1 MKGID
6 IMPIKKA
13 MKKEDMNM
21 KTNTDVG
28 GFDDITKEDLLR
40 QILELKAQLM
50 NNNNNQEQNV
60 AYITSKMDKPCT
72 IIHLL
77 DCPAGL
83 QTTLLVDGKTYTFT
97 KFGEKKTLR
106 FSIMEQ
112 LCSKYREYFDRGV
125 FMLGNDCGDVYEEF
139 GIEPDK
145 MPMSVSQYKKMASLP
160 DDEFEKLLT
169 NMNDKHRI
177 QITHEWVTRYYSGD
191 DSYGNIQKINILNKL
206 ANGALGNFL
215 EDVMRGRR

>member
-1 MKGID
+1 
-6 IMPIKKA
+6 MPIKTKA
-13 MKKEDMNM
+13 MEKDKSIM

-28 GFDDITKEDLLR
+28 SSFDDITKEDLLR
-40 QILELKAQLM
+40 QILELKAQLD
-50 NNNNNQEQNV
+50 NNKQEQSV
-60 AYITSKMDKPCT
+60 SYVTSKMDKPCT

-77 DCPAGL
+77 DCPVGL
-83 QTTLLVDGKTYTFT
+83 MTTLLVDGKTYTFT

-112 LCSKYREYFDRGV
+112 LCSKYRDYFARGV

-169 NMNDKHRI
+169 NMHEKHRI
-177 QITHEWVTRYYSGD
+177 QITHEWVSRYYSGD
-191 DSYGNIQKINILNKL
+191 DSYGNIQKIYILNKL
-206 ANGALGNFL
+206 SNGALDSFL
-215 EDVMRGRR
+215 EDVMKGRK